1 MTDHQ
6 QNKPNDSENP
16 DFSTTIM
23 QPSQLLT
30 PTAENE
36 AYHNYTYI
44 QWQIDLLRER
54 IEESFKENVDFKNDI
69 NKRLQLKSM
78 SDRDDVDI
86 LYEQITLLE
95 RENWCLK
102 NEIKN
107 QQYIIKMLANENNT
121 SQWKTVNNRN
131 GKNINRSTE
140 PKSSMSINLDNRF
153 DTLNIN

>member
-1 MTDHQ
+1 
-6 QNKPNDSENP
+6 
-16 DFSTTIM
+16 M

-44 QWQIDLLRER
+44 QCQIDLLRER

-78 SDRDDVDI
+78 RDRDDVDI
-86 LYEQITLLE
+86 LY
-95 RENWCLK
+95 
-102 NEIKN
+102 EIKN

-131 GKNINRSTE
+131 GKNIN
-140 PKSSMSINLDNRF
+140 
-153 DTLNIN
+153 